1 MLDVFFRRVLG
12 FSNTTHPQQTPCT
25 STQHNTHHAPSNP
38 PSLQVLDA
46 LLAES
51 ARYFDVKSRRLA
63 VVADSVSDNITRS
76 LNSKNKETAGELQR
90 LLPVQKYMCL

>member
-1 MLDVFFRRVLG
+1 M
-12 FSNTTHPQQTPCT
+12 
-25 STQHNTHHAPSNP
+25 
-38 PSLQVLDA
+38 QVLDA

-76 LNSKNKETAGELQR
+76 LNSKNTETAGELQR
-90 LLPVQKYMCL
+90 LLPVQKYVYTSTYTDVLHTCVGCGVDS